1 MVRMEWIVS
10 CGERVMKRFKGPLAA
25 AATSYQSVSQ
35 GIMMMVKGWHSE
47 VYCRC
52 GDCCVLCIV
61 FVVDGNLAQSF

>member
-35 GIMMMVKGWHSE
+35 SRD
-47 VYCRC
+47 Y
-52 GDCCVLCIV
+52 D
-61 FVVDGNLAQSF
+61 DGERVA